1 MKKIFTLALAAA
13 ATVAAGAAPADV
25 TFVNKGNKATL
36 ANQVQVERFNPIADN
51 APASRAAAVDLA
63 GEYADGCFEIIP
75 NSTGAEVLGQIS
87 ARGE

>member
-36 ANQVQVERFNPIADN
+36 ANQVQVERFNPIACRRRRPRRRICRRMFRN
-51 APASRAAAVDLA
+51 YPQLHWR
-63 GEYADGCFEIIP
+63 
-75 NSTGAEVLGQIS
+75 
-87 ARGE
+87 